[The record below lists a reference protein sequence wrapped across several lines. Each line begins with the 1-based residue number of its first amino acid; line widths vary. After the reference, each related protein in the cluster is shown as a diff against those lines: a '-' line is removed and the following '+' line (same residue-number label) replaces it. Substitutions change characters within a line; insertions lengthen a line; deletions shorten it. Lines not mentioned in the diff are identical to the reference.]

1 MRVISSPSLEG
12 EPFLPFDHV
21 ELMSFLIEE
30 NFFRKQVFFAI
41 YSFPKSSG

>member
-1 MRVISSPSLEG
+1 MRVISFPSLEG

-30 NFFRKQVFFAI
+30 NFFREFFSKTSI
-41 YSFPKSSG
+41 FRNL